1 MVALTEPEPG
11 VGELALRVVICVT
24 ENFQV
29 DGVGGFEWREAAFGG
44 QGGESGEGGEGEGE
58 FLFDF
63 EEGHGWWDGGDGGL
77 AGGEELCWSEALVM

>member
-11 VGELALRVVICVT
+11 VGELALRVVVCVT
-24 ENFQV
+24 EYLLV
-29 DGVGGFEWREAAFGG
+29 EVAEGFEWREAVFAG
-44 QGGESGEGGEGEGE
+44 QGGEVGEGEGE

-77 AGGEELCWSEALVM
+77 AGGGIYAGVKIL